1 MNLIDQVSKCTGLEL
16 KEINILPARKGFA
29 AKVEK
34 QGVMMLLKAVE
45 LSEERERSLQKEAR
59 ILQSL
64 SNFTGDLYV
73 AKGKVD
79 GYFWLLRKWLD
90 GKTATKQT
98 IYIRENPT
106 LLGNKRQFIADI
118 CQMLEKVV
126 ELYDLGYLHG
136 DLQPGHFIFAPDGE
150 MHLIDLELTV
160 DSREPNPIYRGAL
173 VHYVP
178 PETAAGMLAGSQE
191 IPLDAV
197 SEIYSFGAVVFYL
210 YTRVVPVAYS
220 HSMEDPSYDFE
231 FNDMLQA
238 VRSGRV
244 RSFAQAGATPFAELE
259 YILQRCLETDRA
271 KRYQSFSE
279 LLCMLEEIN
288 VMMDE
293 A

>member
-1 MNLIDQVSKCTGLEL
+1 MNLIDQVSQSTGLEL
-16 KEINILPARKGFA
+16 KEINILPARKDFV

-34 QGVMMLLKAVE
+34 DGIMMLLKAVE

-64 SNFTGDLYV
+64 RNFTGDLYV
-73 AKGKVD
+73 ANGEVD
-79 GYFWLLRKWLD
+79 GHFWLLRKWLD

-98 IYIRENPT
+98 TYIRENPT
-106 LLGNKRQFIADI
+106 VLGNKQQFIADI

-126 ELYDLGYLHG
+126 ELYELGYLHG

-150 MHLIDLELTV
+150 MYLIDLELTV
-160 DSREPNPIYRGAL
+160 DLRETNPIYRGAL
-173 VHYVP
+173 AHYVP
-178 PETAAGMLAGSQE
+178 PETAKGMLASSQR

-220 HSMEDPSYDFE
+220 HSMEDPSYDLE

-238 VRSGRV
+238 SRSNPIRRV
-244 RSFAQAGATPFAELE
+244 GM
-259 YILQRCLETDRA
+259 YTDRA
-271 KRYQSFSE
+271 KRCQSFSE
-279 LLCMLEEIN
+279 LLCVLKEIN
-288 VMMDE
+288 VMME
-293 A
+293 RG